1 MSWVAVGAAAIT
13 VVGGYMSNKSA
24 NKGAKDAAKAG
35 AAGEAAKIAEQ
46 QREFDITNAN
56 FKPFLDFGT
65 WAIPKQQAYLNGD
78 MSGFLKSADYLGAM
92 QGQTQA
98 LDRSAAA
105 RGSLGSGGHQGD
117 LMELGSRI
125 ANQYGNS
132 YYDKLTGASNT
143 GYNTANAL
151 GGYGAQAA
159 NNIGN
164 SYANMGAL
172 RGSSYAQQGQ
182 NNADFWGGT
191 ANTLAGLYG
200 TYMGRK
206 G

>member
-1 MSWVAVGAAAIT
+1 MSWVAVGAAAVT
-13 VVGGYMSNKSA
+13 VIGGYMSSKSA
-24 NKGAKDAAKAG
+24 NKGAKDAAAAN
-35 AAGEAAKIAEQ
+35 AAGQQMSIEEQ
-46 QREFDITNAN
+46 KRQFDLTRQDMA
-56 FKPFLDFGT
+56 PFLDFGK

-78 MSGFLKSADYLGAM
+78 TSGFMNSADYLGAM
-92 QGQTQA
+92 KGQTQA

-105 RGSLGSGGHQGD
+105 HGAVFSGGHQGD

-159 NNIGN
+159 GNIGN
-164 SYANMGAL
+164 AYGNIGNARA
-172 RGSSYAQQGQ
+172 SSYNQIGQ
-182 NNADFWGGT
+182 NNAQLWGGT

-200 TYMGRK
+200 NYMGRR